1 MFSIITIASSTT
13 KPVEMVSAI
22 SVRLLRLNPSAYIAP
37 KGPTSD
43 SGTATLGMT
52 GAANVGRNTK
62 MTAPTSAMQS
72 ISSNST
78 SATEARTV
86 VVRSV
91 STEIWMT
98 GGMVARNFGSS
109 ALMLSTTLMML
120 APGCRWMFTI
130 TAGTRFI
137 QAESSEFSTPSM
149 TIDTS
154 DRVTGAPL
162 RYAMTTLR
170 KSAAVVI
177 WSLAPI

>member
-1 MFSIITIASSTT
+1 MFSIITMASSTT

-22 SVRLLRLNPSAYIAP
+22 SVRLLRLKPSAYIAANV
-37 KGPTSD
+37 PTSD

-52 GAANVGRNTK
+52 VAAKVRRNTK
-62 MTAPTSAMQS
+62 MTITTSAMHS
-72 ISSNST
+72 SSSNST

-91 STEIWMT
+91 STAIWIT
-98 GGMVARNFGSS
+98 DGIVARNLGNT

-130 TAGTRFI
+130 TAGTLFI

-149 TIDTS
+149 TFATS
-154 DRVTGAPL
+154 DSVTGAPL
-162 RYAMTTLR
+162 RYATTTLR

-177 WSLAPI
+177 

>member
-37 KGPTSD
+37 KVPTSD

-52 GAANVGRNTK
+52 VAANVRRNTK
-62 MTAPTSAMQS
+62 MTATTSAMHS

-78 SATEARTV
+78 SETEARTV

-91 STEIWMT
+91 STDTLIT
-98 GGMVARNFGSS
+98 GGIVARSLGSS

-120 APGCRWMFTI
+120 APGWRWMLTM
-130 TAGTRFI
+130 TAGTLFI
-137 QAESSEFSTPSM
+137 QADSSAFSTPSL
-149 TIDTS
+149 TLDTS
-154 DRVTGAPL
+154 LSMTGAPL
-162 RYAMTTLR
+162 RYASTTSL

-177 WSLAPI
+177 